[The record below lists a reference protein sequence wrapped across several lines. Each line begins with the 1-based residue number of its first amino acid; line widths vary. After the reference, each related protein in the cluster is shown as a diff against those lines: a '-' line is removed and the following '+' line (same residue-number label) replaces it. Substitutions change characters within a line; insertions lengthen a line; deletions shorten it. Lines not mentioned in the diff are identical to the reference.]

1 MKVKGQFWMR
11 WVEEYTPPGSVSG
24 HDILPGLPRKRVPD
38 PYAPCIL
45 VVDDD
50 VEIQRLFSR
59 ILEEAGYFV
68 KAATGGR
75 EALQLAEDWFFELA
89 VVDMS
94 MPDMDGFEVIKAMR
108 ESVPGVKILMVSGY
122 TAAGN
127 LLPLA
132 KKLGASATLQ
142 KPFDVKTLLNTV
154 CGILASTE
162 TATVVQ

>member
-1 MKVKGQFWMR
+1 MKVRNNFACVGLKR
-11 WVEEYTPPGSVSG
+11 KTPPGSGSG

-108 ESVPGVKILMVSGY
+108 ESAPGVKILMVSGY
-122 TAAGN
+122 TVGN

-142 KPFDVKTLLNTV
+142 KPFDPKTLLNTV

-162 TATVVQ
+162 TAPVVQ